1 MKLLDYTFIVLL
13 GGCLV
18 AAVVSFARIEKYLLA
33 HRLIDPDTSRPE
45 VLNFYRKY
53 VDHSRSRTGRID
65 TTFWIH
71 VFSAGSFI
79 LLGVVYALSRLVPFI
94 LSVM

>member
-1 MKLLDYTFIVLL
+1 MNHIDIFFIVLL

-18 AAVVSFARIEKYLLA
+18 TAVISFARIEKYLIA
-33 HRLIDPDTSRPE
+33 HRLIDPHTAHPE

-53 VDHSRSRTGRID
+53 IAHTRSETGRID

-71 VFSAGSFI
+71 VFSSGSFI
-79 LLGVVYALSRLVPFI
+79 LLGVVYALIRLVPYLLSI
-94 LSVM
+94 L